1 MSTTPY
7 GGSIGS
13 PTDGARIP
21 VQRTTVR
28 DERSIGQLFKELQ
41 SESSTL
47 VRQEVELA
55 KAEVMESVRS
65 YARSAVSM
73 AIGGA
78 LLLAALFG
86 VLWTINMALTAL
98 LEDAVGLENAVWLSP
113 LILSAVIAIIGYSMV
128 KGASNRMREE
138 SLVPRRTTET
148 LKEEKQWLK
157 NRHA

>member
-55 KAEVMESVRS
+55 KAEVMESVRT

-113 LILSAVIAIIGYSMV
+113 LILSAVIAIVGYSMV
-128 KGASNRMREE
+128 KGVSNRMREE

>member
-7 GGSIGS
+7 SGAVGA
-13 PTDGARIP
+13 PTDGARVP
-21 VQRTTVR
+21 LQPAVR

-41 SESSTL
+41 NDSTSL

-55 KAEVMESVRS
+55 KAEVRESLQA

-86 VLWTINMALTAL
+86 VLWTINMALTAV
-98 LEDAVGLENAVWLSP
+98 LESAVGLEIAVWLSP
-113 LILSAVIAIIGYSMV
+113 LILSAVIAAVGYAMVTGAMNRIRKETII
-128 KGASNRMREE
+128 
-138 SLVPRRTTET
+138 PRRTTET